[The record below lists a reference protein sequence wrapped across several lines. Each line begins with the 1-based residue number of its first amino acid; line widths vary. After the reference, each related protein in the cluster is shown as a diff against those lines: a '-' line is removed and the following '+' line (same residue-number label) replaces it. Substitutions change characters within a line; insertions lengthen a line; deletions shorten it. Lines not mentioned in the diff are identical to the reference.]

1 MNQHVVCGSHR
12 SYLILA
18 AAVFLFSIAS
28 SRTAFSQDAQEALR
42 KSDTLISQGKLA
54 EARDVLLPALDALPK
69 DDADR
74 RFDILFKLGYLLDKI
89 DPKRGIAYLEEALKL
104 RPKYATAWGNMGWNA
119 YLAGDLEKAVSST
132 LRCLELDK
140 TLAYAWANL
149 GLYHFAQGETKKM
162 DDAYNNAFHWADS
175 PDDLEGAVTDA
186 EELCQKKPG
195 DECTK
200 LLNLLNTDRKSLE
213 KRPAHLKAWSVKN
226 QEIRALLR
234 KGSHGAA
241 LAMADSLLKAVE
253 KELGKDHFT
262 YVVTMSTLGVA
273 QKELGKTAE
282 AEETLL
288 SAVRI
293 ASELRSPNTTLYP
306 DILGSLAAHYA
317 AMENWQKAEETL
329 LRILRAREEMLGPN
343 HLSLVNTL
351 NQLAAMCKKQ
361 GKDQDGDAYK
371 KRVRSIQDYQFGTL
385 D

>member
-200 LLNLLNTDRKSLE
+200 LLNRLNTDRKSLE

-273 QKELGKTAE
+273 QMELGKTAD

-288 SAVRI
+288 SEHDALPRHTRQSRG
-293 ASELRSPNTTLYP
+293 ALRGHGKLAKGRGDSSPNTEGTGGNAGSESPVAGQYSQPAGRNVQEAGQGPGWRRLQEARP
-306 DILGSLAAHYA
+306 VDSGLSVRNAGLSLAL
-317 AMENWQKAEETL
+317 W
-329 LRILRAREEMLGPN
+329 RG
-343 HLSLVNTL
+343 
-351 NQLAAMCKKQ
+351 
-361 GKDQDGDAYK
+361 
-371 KRVRSIQDYQFGTL
+371 
-385 D
+385 